1 MNFKTIDPTSLAA
14 VNGGFD
20 LSGIG
25 TFLGEAHNSGVNGA
39 SNFGAG
45 GAGFGQL
52 LDGASNPGGFFTQTL
67 GAIGAGF
74 GYLGGVTTSAL
85 EQGFQAGGV
94 GWSDLKAGSYTLP

>member
-1 MNFKTIDPTSLAA
+1 MTFTTINPASLEA

-25 TFLGEAHNSGVNGA
+25 TFLGEAHNNGVNGA
-39 SNFGAG
+39 SNLGAG
-45 GAGFGQL
+45 AAGLGQV

-74 GYLGGVTTSAL
+74 GYLGGATTSAL
-85 EQGFQAGGV
+85 EQGFQSGGV